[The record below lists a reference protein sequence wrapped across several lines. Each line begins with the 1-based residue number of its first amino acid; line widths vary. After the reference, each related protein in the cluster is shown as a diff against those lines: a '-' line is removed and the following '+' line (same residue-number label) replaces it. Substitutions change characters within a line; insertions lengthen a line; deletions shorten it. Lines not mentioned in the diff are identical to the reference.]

1 MVLGNGWSL
10 GRIGWT
16 VVVGCGEM
24 SLGQKRPRSKKWRKK
39 AWMEDVDVEL
49 RVGTLDEAA
58 REAFW

>member
-16 VVVGCGEM
+16 GVGRGEK
-24 SLGQKRPRSKKWRKK
+24 SLGQKRRRSKKWRKK
-39 AWMEDVDVEL
+39 AWMEDVDAEL

>member
-1 MVLGNGWSL
+1 V
-10 GRIGWT
+10 GR
-16 VVVGCGEM
+16 GET
-24 SLGQKRPRSKKWRKK
+24 SLGQKRRRSKKWRKK